1 MAIIDVAGLVKEYRV
16 PAPQPDASWLRRVL
30 HRQVRSQRAVDG
42 LSFGAGEGEI
52 LGLLGA
58 NGAGKTTTIKCLTGI
73 ITPTAGRVRV
83 AGFDP
88 HRQRY
93 AYTYQIGLVMGQK
106 SLLLWDVPVI
116 ESLKLYR
123 DIYEVPE
130 AVFRQRLAE
139 YAAMLELEPLL
150 GRPVRK
156 LSLGQRMRAE
166 FVAAMLH
173 RPRVLFL
180 DEPTIGLDVLA
191 KERIRQF
198 LLRLNR
204 DEGTTIILTTHDM
217 RDVEALAGR
226 VLLLDEGRLSYDGSV
241 HALKE
246 MQTERTVVLTYDGV
260 VDEVAFARLRTR
272 WAPGGPLPETAGLA
286 WLPSQGA
293 GSLRLTIPQADI
305 VPLTQ
310 AAMGALAL
318 RDISIEAPSLEQIMR
333 GVLERGTGHGAS

>member
-1 MAIIDVAGLVKEYRV
+1 MTAIAVEGLVKEYRV
-16 PAPQPDASWLRRVL
+16 PAPEPGASWIRRVI
-30 HRQVRSQRAVDG
+30 HRPVRCQRAVDG
-42 LSFGAGEGEI
+42 LSFGAVEGEI
-52 LGLLGA
+52 IGLLGA

-88 HRQRY
+88 HRERY

-123 DIYEVPE
+123 DIYELPE
-130 AVFRQRLAE
+130 TVFRQRLAE

-150 GRPVRK
+150 GKPVRK

-198 LLRLNR
+198 LLELNR
-204 DEGTTIILTTHDM
+204 REGTTIILTTHDM

-246 MQTERTVVLTYDGV
+246 MQTERTVLLTYDRV
-260 VDEVAFARLRTR
+260 VDEVTFARLRAA
-272 WAPGGPLPETAGLA
+272 WAAGA
-286 WLPSQGA
+286 APPAPGA
-293 GSLRLTIPQADI
+293 GSLRLTIPQGEIIA
-305 VPLTQ
+305 VTQ
-310 AAMGALAL
+310 AAMSALAL

-333 GVLERGTGHGAS
+333 GVLERGLGHGAS

>member
-1 MAIIDVAGLVKEYRV
+1 MTAIAVEGLVKEYRV
-16 PAPQPDASWLRRVL
+16 PAPEPGASWIRRVI
-30 HRQVRSQRAVDG
+30 HRPVRCQRAVGG
-42 LSFGAGEGEI
+42 LSFGAAEGEI
-52 LGLLGA
+52 IGLLGA

-88 HRQRY
+88 HRERY

-123 DIYEVPE
+123 DIYELPE
-130 AVFRQRLAE
+130 TVFRQRLAE

-150 GRPVRK
+150 GKPVRK

-198 LLRLNR
+198 LLELNR
-204 DEGTTIILTTHDM
+204 REGTTIILTTHDM

-241 HALKE
+241 EALKAL
-246 MQTERTVVLTYDGV
+246 QTERTVLLTYDRV
-260 VDEVAFARLRTR
+260 VDEVAFARLRAAQAAGG
-272 WAPGGPLPETAGLA
+272 APPA
-286 WLPSQGA
+286 SGA
-293 GSLRLTIPQADI
+293 GSLRLTILQGEIIA
-305 VPLTQ
+305 VTQ
-310 AAMGALAL
+310 AAMSALAL

-333 GVLERGTGHGAS
+333 GVLERGLGHGAS

>member
-1 MAIIDVAGLVKEYRV
+1 MTIIAVEGLVKEYRV
-16 PAPQPDASWLRRVL
+16 AAPEPGASWLRRL
-30 HRQVRSQRAVDG
+30 VRRPVRCQRAAND
-42 LSFGAGEGEI
+42 LSFGVAEGEI
-52 LGLLGA
+52 VGLLGA

-93 AYTYQIGLVMGQK
+93 PYTFQIGLVMGQK

-130 AVFRQRLAE
+130 AEFRQRLDE

-150 GRPVRK
+150 AKPVRK

-198 LLRLNR
+198 LLGLNR
-204 DEGTTIILTTHDM
+204 REATTIILTTHDM

-226 VLLLDEGRLSYDGSV
+226 VLLLDEGRLSYDGRV
-241 HALKE
+241 AALKG
-246 MQTERTVVLTYDGV
+246 MQTERTVVLSYDGV
-260 VDEVAFARLRTR
+260 VDEVAFARLR
-272 WAPGGPLPETAGLA
+272 AA
-286 WLPSQGA
+286 WGQGA
-293 GSLRLTIPQADI
+293 AASPQGPGSLRLTIPQAEI
-305 VPLTQ
+305 VAVTQ

-333 GVLERGTGHGAS
+333 GVLERGLGHGAS

>member
-1 MAIIDVAGLVKEYRV
+1 MTVIAVEGLVKEYRV
-16 PAPQPDASWLRRVL
+16 PAPEPGASWIRRVI
-30 HRQVRSQRAVDG
+30 HRPVRCQRAVDG
-42 LSFGAGEGEI
+42 LSFGVAEGEI
-52 LGLLGA
+52 VGLLGA

-73 ITPTAGRVRV
+73 VTPTAGRVRV

-93 AYTYQIGLVMGQK
+93 PYTFQIGLVMGQK

-130 AVFRQRLAE
+130 AEFRRRLDE
-139 YAAMLELEPLL
+139 YATMLEMASLLEK
-150 GRPVRK
+150 PVRR

-198 LLRLNR
+198 LLSLNR
-204 DEGTTIILTTHDM
+204 RDGTTIILTTHDM

-241 HALKE
+241 EALKAL
-246 MQTERTVVLTYDGV
+246 QTERTVVLSYDRV
-260 VDEVAFARLRTR
+260 VNEVAFARLRTA
-272 WAPGGPLPETAGLA
+272 WAAGAAPSAPE
-286 WLPSQGA
+286 A
-293 GSLRLTIPQADI
+293 GSLRLTIPQGEIIA
-305 VPLTQ
+305 VTQ
-310 AAMGALAL
+310 VAMGALAL

-333 GVLERGTGHGAS
+333 GVLERGLGHGVS